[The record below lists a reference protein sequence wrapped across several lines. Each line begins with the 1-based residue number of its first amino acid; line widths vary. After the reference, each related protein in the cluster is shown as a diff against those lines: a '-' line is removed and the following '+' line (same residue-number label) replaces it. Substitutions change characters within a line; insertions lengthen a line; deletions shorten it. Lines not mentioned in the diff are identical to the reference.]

1 MQWAIPEKKTNRKSW
16 EHTFL
21 KILLK
26 FLVFLLYPWKF
37 QTNQSSTPENCAK
50 LRYIPCQFQD
60 QKKRPLEI
68 PHNFFLV
75 TPRNSACYI
84 FDSPGNSM
92 SSINPPV
99 WFFLEKANVKR
110 GFFHLI
116 LVGISSILIFSV
128 TNRGVEV
135 RGLLNGQN
143 LLGVTKVI
151 CW

>member
-1 MQWAIPEKKTNRKSW
+1 MQWAIPEKKTNRNSW

-26 FLVFLLYPWKF
+26 FLVFLLYLWKF

-60 QKKRPLEI
+60 QKQRPLEI

>member
-1 MQWAIPEKKTNRKSW
+1 MQWAEEKTNRKSW

-26 FLVFLLYPWKF
+26 FLVFLLYLWKF

-60 QKKRPLEI
+60 QKQRPLEI

>member
-1 MQWAIPEKKTNRKSW
+1 MQWAIPEKKTNRNSW

-50 LRYIPCQFQD
+50 LQD
-60 QKKRPLEI
+60 QKQRPLEI
-68 PHNFFLV
+68 PPNFFLV

-143 LLGVTKVI
+143 LLGVAKVI